1 VVLSEAI
8 CQGKRVTTMHMP
20 KKIQPSYFIHY
31 TSSLQHTATTS
42 SLHVSAI

>member
-20 KKIQPSYFIHY
+20 KKISTSYFIYY
-31 TSSLQHTATTS
+31 TSSLQHTTTIS
-42 SLHVSAI
+42 SLHASAI